1 MGKQNCWSKSR
12 TDIGSAKKIIK
23 CKVESMSN
31 LAQMQRKIAMKG
43 RGKKLRKKVALKSK
57 TGKERIQGL
66 KWIIIR
72 KQKEKGTE

>member
-1 MGKQNCWSKSR
+1 M
-12 TDIGSAKKIIK
+12 GSAKKTIK

-43 RGKKLRKKVALKSK
+43 REKKLREEVDLKSK

-72 KQKEKGTE
+72 KQKEKSTE